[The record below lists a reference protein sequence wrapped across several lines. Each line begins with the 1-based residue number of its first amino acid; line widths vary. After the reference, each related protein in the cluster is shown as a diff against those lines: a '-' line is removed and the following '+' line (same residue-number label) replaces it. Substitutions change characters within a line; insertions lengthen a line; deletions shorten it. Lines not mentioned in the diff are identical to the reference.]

1 MSDQI
6 SKLKEVITENL
17 RVQTGGAKTV
27 PYIDTTNALSQS
39 CSRQNHVIFARRG
52 CGKTLLLHTSKGK
65 LPEKSAVVYL
75 NCEDYKNHS
84 FPNILIEMLD
94 KIFSEIESTVS
105 CFPWGKHKKA
115 RKIVSDI
122 REELTGLRK
131 EPDERHAEIKETTQH
146 IDTDKLNLK
155 AGFGSS
161 GMGLVGLDAGSEV
174 AAKAEVEKQYEINDN
189 KSEKLNLILPRLKDE
204 MRKFFQVYS
213 SKIDN
218 IFLQIDD
225 FYHIQRETQPYV
237 INYIHRFCK
246 DIPIFFKLATLKHAS
261 TLYFE
266 RNGQPTGVQ
275 ERHDYQPID
284 IDFTFQDFLKTESQV
299 KEIFNKFGDLAGMS
313 ADQIDKLFKGDGF
326 RRLILA
332 GGGVPRDCLSLFL
345 EALENA
351 KRNADGRIS
360 KDEIRNLS
368 FSTIERRIQEL
379 KNDSQND
386 EQNPLIRG
394 IYAIRR
400 FCTDSKH
407 NVFMVSE
414 RLLQESER
422 IQRLIY
428 KLLDYRIIHSVGSA
442 FTNKSQSGTFHA
454 FMIDVGCYANFR
466 KLSGKMEEIDLS
478 EKSSKEKIRSVPI
491 LSEATLFS
499 VWSDS
504 PENAEEKILAEESGA
519 DIASQVG

>member
-1 MSDQI
+1 MPDKTSR
-6 SKLKEVITENL
+6 LKGVITENL
-17 RVQTGGAKTV
+17 RVQTGGAETV
-27 PYIDTTNALSQS
+27 SYIDTTDALPQAR
-39 CSRQNHVIFARRG
+39 SRQNHVIFARRG
-52 CGKTLLLHTSKGK
+52 CGKTLLLHTSKNE
-65 LPEKSAVVYL
+65 LPEKSVVVYL

-84 FPNILIEMLD
+84 FPNILIEILD
-94 KIFSEIESTVS
+94 RIFSEIQSSVS
-105 CFPWGKHKKA
+105 YPYLPWGRHKRA
-115 RKIVSDI
+115 RGIIAKI
-122 REELTGLRK
+122 REELRDLR
-131 EPDERHAEIKETTQH
+131 EQPDERSSQVKETTESTN
-146 IDTDKLNLK
+146 TDRVGVK
-155 AGFGSS
+155 AGIDSIGANSLS
-161 GMGLVGLDAGSEV
+161 LDAGSET
-174 AAKAEVEKQYEINDN
+174 AAKAQMEKQYEVNESKIQ
-189 KSEKLNLILPRLKDE
+189 KLNLILPRFKNE
-204 MRKFFQVYS
+204 MRDFFKVYS
-213 SKIDN
+213 GNINN

-225 FYHIQRETQPYV
+225 FYHIQRETQPHV
-237 INYIHRFCK
+237 IDYIHRFCK

-266 RNGQPTGVQ
+266 KNGQPTGIQ

-284 IDFTFQDFLKTESQV
+284 IDFTFQDFPKTESQIRQ
-299 KEIFNKFGDLAGMS
+299 IFYKFGELAEMS
-313 ADQIDKLFKGDGF
+313 TDQIDKLFKGDGF

-379 KNDSQND
+379 KSDSQDD

-394 IYAIRR
+394 IYAIRK

-407 NVFMVSE
+407 SVFMVSE
-414 RLLQESER
+414 RVLQENEK

-428 KLLDYRIIHSVGSA
+428 KLLDYRIIHSVASA

-454 FMIDVGCYANFR
+454 FMIDVGCYANLR

-478 EKSSKEKIRSVPI
+478 EKSSKEQIRSVPV
-491 LSEATLFS
+491 LSEEALLL
-499 VWSDS
+499 VWTDS
-504 PENAEEKILAEESGA
+504 PENAEMKILADERE
-519 DIASQVG
+519 VT